1 MNLIILYPE
10 DYMDASQVRLVDY
23 RQKYVLH
30 IHRPAIG
37 DQLKVGNLNGMLGIG
52 VVTALT
58 EDILELQ
65 VECLEPPPTAL
76 GVELILALPRPK
88 VFQRVLLTA
97 TTLGIKKIII
107 MNSWRVDKSYWGSP
121 ALTSVQVKEQLISG
135 LEQAG
140 DTMLPQVELRPRF
153 KPFVED
159 ELAHIVR
166 RKNAYVAHPT
176 ASQLCP
182 YGLCR
187 AGELQHS
194 TGVVI
199 VVGPEGGF
207 IPYEVEKL
215 VEAGCQPINLGA
227 RILRVEAAITWLLG
241 HC

>member
-1 MNLIILYPE
+1 MNLIILYPD
-10 DYMDASQVRLVDY
+10 DYIAAHQVRLVDY
-23 RQKYVLH
+23 RQQYVLH

-37 DQLKVGNLNGMLGIG
+37 DQLKVGNLNGMLGVG

-58 EDILELQ
+58 DDALELQ
-65 VECLEPPPTAL
+65 VECSQPPPAAL
-76 GVELILALPRPK
+76 AVELILALPRPK

-97 TTLGIKKIII
+97 TTLGVKKIIA

-140 DTMLPQVELRPRF
+140 DTILPQVELRPRF

-159 ELAHIVR
+159 ELPDIVR
-166 RKNAYVAHPT
+166 RNNAYVAHPT
-176 ASQLCP
+176 AKALCQ
-182 YGLCR
+182 YGLCGAYEPGDR
-187 AGELQHS
+187 KS
-194 TGVVI
+194 VVL

-215 VEAGCQPINLGA
+215 IEVGCQPINLGV
-227 RILRVEAAITWLLG
+227 RILRVETAISWLLG